1 MNDLFAKD
9 FRNELSKHNF
19 YTAVYSH
26 DVVWTEN
33 HLKAGYNPNK
43 CHGDAGWYD
52 SNPLKVL
59 CEQIVGSYRIE
70 KVNGKNVRKKTV
82 FIGLDIFNLLL
93 KYNVNLNKFPYVW
106 QRVYSI
112 NNDDFNMWERHEKD
126 ISLSYDIKKKETS
139 QIVIDVITDANV
151 LLEALL
157 KAGADP
163 NMKGHPFPYSHSLK
177 LLFFTDKK
185 AFKYFN
191 SPEAT
196 TPLYEAIKKG
206 IKWESQVDLLLEY
219 GATLDETC
227 IEAAKLSGDDKMIE
241 KINSLMQEKRGAK

>member
-9 FRNELSKHNF
+9 FRKDLSKHNF
-19 YTAVYSH
+19 YNAVYSQ

-43 CHGDAGWYD
+43 CRGDAGWYD

-59 CEQIVGSYRIE
+59 CGQIVGYYGIE
-70 KVNGKNVRKKTV
+70 EINGKNVRKKPE
-82 FIGLDIFNLLL
+82 FRGLDILNLLL
-93 KYNVNLNKFPYVW
+93 KYNVNINKYPYIW
-106 QRVYSI
+106 QRIYHF
-112 NNDDFNMWERHEKD
+112 NNNKLSDWKRYD
-126 ISLSYDIKKKETS
+126 SYDSKNYNIEKRSEIETDKEL
-139 QIVIDVITDANV
+139 IMDANI
-151 LLEALL
+151 LLESLL

-163 NMKGHPFPYSHSLK
+163 NMKGHPFPYSHSLR

-227 IEAAKLSGDDKMIE
+227 IEAAKLSGDEKMIA
-241 KINSLMQEKRGAK
+241 KINTLMNLKSSTN